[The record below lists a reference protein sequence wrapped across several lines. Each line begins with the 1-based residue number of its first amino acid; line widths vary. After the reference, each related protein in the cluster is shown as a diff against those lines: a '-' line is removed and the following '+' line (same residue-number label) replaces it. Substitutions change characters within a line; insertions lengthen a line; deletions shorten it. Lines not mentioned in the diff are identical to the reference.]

1 MKETPEDI
9 IQLQAILDQSIEKS
23 GSFLRSSMEMPEHSL
38 SATQLV
44 NYLQGNQTVA
54 FATVTAKGEPRIA
67 PIGSFFYR
75 GHFYIPTV
83 ASAVRTKHIQK
94 RPGVSLTC
102 FAGDGLAIIVHGT
115 AAI

>member
-1 MKETPEDI
+1 MVSGGCFIDAIISRDLRPDRAIFSGAEMKETPEDI
-9 IQLQAILDQSIEKS
+9 IQLQAILDQSIEKA

-83 ASAVRTKHIQK
+83 A
-94 RPGVSLTC
+94 
-102 FAGDGLAIIVHGT
+102 
-115 AAI
+115 